1 MVRPLQPRRHQ
12 QPRGKTYDS
21 KQIWVES
28 GHDTLQ
34 ECANNCFW
42 MNCKFFEFR
51 REWRSCIWCFNHNAE
66 GTDVSP
72 GCSGIIG
79 YRFSSQ
85 EGGQFGI
92 PRLGT
97 QDSRRRAWSAKAE
110 GGIYRLNTDMQ
121 EYLKDRVK
129 GGPNWKLLM
138 SDGRR
143 CKGQVFYTTSTI
155 NSWRMTGANVQQC
168 ADHCSSLRTNGPG
181 GNCTYFGLLY
191 EASWTHEVRCVTFNN
206 NVGDVPETK
215 PEGFDNCEP
224 EVTNSVDDHRGRYWV
239 VFELTRQDTPA
250 GPRRTRRLQVVSTP
264 EAVANAECEPK
275 ASEQSMYLALDPP
288 ERRPMMETIRTDVV
302 RGPFGME
309 DVRYADPAD
318 MKAVDPE
325 APFKNAAEATGKH
338 GFVEE
343 IMGFFV
349 APFDGHYSFLTWG
362 DVRQDIWL
370 STSTDPADT
379 IKVAERI
386 DSQPCRTGDTRRRNR
401 YLGCSMFY
409 NKRGHTSP
417 WHGHIGTELKDSHGF
432 AGNPTLG
439 FRTPTEVT
447 VPLKQ
452 GERRFFVKR
461 TSLAESYRK
470 NFDIRRRRRFR
481 TYTGLRIHK
490 PDLSSLTPSQQ
501 ELLAQR
507 KSWPEMVLLKRI
519 ISKDGGQWRIGLREA
534 RDDEPTYTNWIGWNF
549 NDFHVVEALNAVVM
563 PSGTQVHAEM
573 WWMNNYNSGEES
585 VTEYMIT
592 FLRPL
597 GNLPE
602 LLIEYDIMRS
612 RVEVQ
617 TIMHGNAEDLFI
629 WPLSANLFEV
639 PALEPSATLAATGI
653 RAQYTTRVEPALRS
667 LVAFGSRSLD
677 PAGQNSESEG
687 RLSDASAGN
696 VSEDTDLADPEAPM
710 PFPCTIGA
718 FNDTMCGDSMGCQFE
733 PTQSGVT
740 NNDILDLYQLYDT
753 WEECQQRCCQD
764 QDSVSLVQTACVKRS
779 SNRSCSHS

>member
-1 MVRPLQPRRHQ
+1 
-12 QPRGKTYDS
+12 
-21 KQIWVES
+21 
-28 GHDTLQ
+28 
-34 ECANNCFW
+34 
-42 MNCKFFEFR
+42 
-51 REWRSCIWCFNHNAE
+51 
-66 GTDVSP
+66 
-72 GCSGIIG
+72 
-79 YRFSSQ
+79 
-85 EGGQFGI
+85 
-92 PRLGT
+92 
-97 QDSRRRAWSAKAE
+97 
-110 GGIYRLNTDMQ
+110 
-121 EYLKDRVK
+121 
-129 GGPNWKLLM
+129 
-138 SDGRR
+138 
-143 CKGQVFYTTSTI
+143 
-155 NSWRMTGANVQQC
+155 
-168 ADHCSSLRTNGPG
+168 
-181 GNCTYFGLLY
+181 
-191 EASWTHEVRCVTFNN
+191 
-206 NVGDVPETK
+206 
-215 PEGFDNCEP
+215 
-224 EVTNSVDDHRGRYWV
+224 
-239 VFELTRQDTPA
+239 
-250 GPRRTRRLQVVSTP
+250 
-264 EAVANAECEPK
+264 
-275 ASEQSMYLALDPP
+275 
-288 ERRPMMETIRTDVV
+288 
-302 RGPFGME
+302 ME

-325 APFKNAAEATGKH
+325 DGAPFKTAAEATGKH

-386 DSQPCRTGDTRRRNR
+386 DSQGCRTGNNRRRNV

-417 WHGHIGTELKDSHGF
+417 GHGHIGTELKDSYGF

-447 VPLKQ
+447 VPLKK

-461 TSLAESYRK
+461 TSLAEAYR
-470 NFDIRRRRRFR
+470 NSFDIRRRRRFR
-481 TYTGLRIHK
+481 TYTGLRIHQ

-507 KSWPEMVLLKRI
+507 KSWPEMVLLKRF
-519 ISKDGGQWRIGLREA
+519 ISKTGGQWRIGLREA
-534 RDDEPTYTNWIGWNF
+534 PDDEPTYTNWIRWNF
-549 NDFHVVEALNAVVM
+549 NDFHVVEELNRVVM

-573 WWMNNYNSGEES
+573 WWMNSYDGGEES

-597 GNLPE
+597 GNLPQ

-612 RVEVQ
+612 RVEVE

-653 RAQYTTRVEPALRS
+653 RAQYSTRAEPVLR
-667 LVAFGSRSLD
+667 
-677 PAGQNSESEG
+677 Q
-687 RLSDASAGN
+687 LSDSSAGN
-696 VSEDTDLADPEAPM
+696 VSEDTDLADPEVPM

-718 FNDTMCGDSMGCQFE
+718 FNDSMCGDSMGCQFE

-740 NNDILDLYQLYDT
+740 HNDILDHYQLYDT

-764 QDSVSLVQTACVKRS
+764 QDCMAASYEKETKVCKKHTEAQDHTLVPVDTVTGLYAAITTRRAATDGFAVVRGRLNFAGAQARGFEA
-779 SNRSCSHS
+779 